1 VNLCKE
7 HRPARSTSVVTWRVL
22 SILLWS
28 LPLVALA
35 PAAWG
40 GDLPRAKPEEV
51 GVSSERLARIHGTIQ
66 RHIDEH
72 RISGAVTL
80 VARRGKVVHFEA
92 HGLLDLDSKQ
102 PMKTDTLF
110 RMASSTKPVAGVAV
124 LMMVEEGKVRLS
136 DPVSKFIPEFKAMK
150 VAVEKNGSTDVELV
164 RAEREIT
171 IKDLMTHT
179 SGLLSGGAGSKNI
192 PREKFFPSQPDET
205 LASLIPRLAT
215 VPLDFQP
222 GSRWRYSGLAGI
234 DTLSR
239 VVEVASGTPF
249 DQFLGKRIFEPLGM
263 NETSFVVPDYAHDR
277 QATVYRNNDKDKK
290 LEKSSFTLRF
300 PKSYFSGAG
309 GLVSCAA
316 DYGRFAQMLLNRG
329 ELDGKRVLS
338 PRSVELMSSNHV
350 GDMFPG
356 QLGRPK
362 GMGFGLT
369 VEVVQDSVLAGMYR
383 SNGSFGWDGAF
394 GTHFWVDP
402 KEKLIAV
409 LLVQTSAARTI
420 HRDFETAVMQAIVD

>member
-1 VNLCKE
+1 M
-7 HRPARSTSVVTWRVL
+7 
-22 SILLWS
+22 ILLWS
-28 LPLVALA
+28 LPLLVIAPVAWA
-35 PAAWG
+35 D
-40 GDLPRAKPEEV
+40 DLPRAKPEEV
-51 GVSSERLARIHGTIQ
+51 GVSSERLGRIHETIQ

-80 VARRGKVVHFEA
+80 VARRGKLVHFEA
-92 HGLLDLDSKQ
+92 QGLMDLESKQ

-136 DPVSKFIPEFKAMK
+136 DPVSKFVPEFKSMK
-150 VAVEKNGSTDVELV
+150 VAVEKNGSSEVELV
-164 RAEREIT
+164 AAEREIT

-179 SGLLSGGAGSKNI
+179 SGLLSGGAGSRNI
-192 PREKFFPSQPDET
+192 PREKFFPSQPEET
-205 LASLIPRLAT
+205 LATLVPRLAT

-239 VVEVASGTPF
+239 VVEVASGMPF
-249 DQFLGKRIFEPLGM
+249 DQFLGKRIFDPLGM
-263 NETSFVVPDYAHDR
+263 NDTSFVVPDYRQDR
-277 QATVYRNNDKDKK
+277 QATVYRSNEKDRK
-290 LEKSSFTLRF
+290 LEKSTFTLRF
-300 PKSYFSGAG
+300 PKTYFSGAG

-316 DYGRFAQMLLNRG
+316 DYGRFAQMLVNRG
-329 ELDGKRVLS
+329 ELDDKRLLS

-369 VEVVQDSVLAGMYR
+369 VEVVQDAVLAGLYR
-383 SNGSFGWDGAF
+383 SNGVRQISLAPALRVSQDRQGLSLQ
-394 GTHFWVDP
+394 T
-402 KEKLIAV
+402 KEPCH
-409 LLVQTSAARTI
+409 AA
-420 HRDFETAVMQAIVD
+420 

>member
-1 VNLCKE
+1 
-7 HRPARSTSVVTWRVL
+7 
-22 SILLWS
+22 
-28 LPLVALA
+28 
-35 PAAWG
+35 
-40 GDLPRAKPEEV
+40 
-51 GVSSERLARIHGTIQ
+51 
-66 RHIDEH
+66 
-72 RISGAVTL
+72 
-80 VARRGKVVHFEA
+80 VHFEA
-92 HGLLDLDSKQ
+92 HGLMDLDSKQ

-124 LMMVEEGKVRLS
+124 LMMVEEGRVRLS
-136 DPVSKFIPEFKAMK
+136 DPVSKFIPEFKTMK
-150 VAVEKNGSTDVELV
+150 VAVENSGSSEVDLV
-164 RAEREIT
+164 AAEREIT
-171 IKDLMTHT
+171 IKDLLTHT
-179 SGLLSGGAGSKNI
+179 SGLLTGGAGSRKV
-192 PREKFFPSQPDET
+192 PRESVFPSKPEET

-222 GSRWRYSGLAGI
+222 GTRWRYSGLAGI

-239 VVEVASGTPF
+239 VVEIASGMPF
-249 DQFLGKRIFEPLGM
+249 DQFLARRIFEPLGM
-263 NETSFVVPDYAHDR
+263 TDTFFVMPDERQHR
-277 QATVYRNNDKDKK
+277 QATVYRSVNGK
-290 LEKSSFTLRF
+290 LEKSTITLRF
-300 PKSYFSGAG
+300 PKTYFSGAG

-316 DYGRFAQMLLNRG
+316 DYSRFAHMLVDRG
-329 ELDGKRVLS
+329 ELNGKRLLS

-369 VEVVQDSVLAGMYR
+369 VEVVQDAVVAGMYR

-402 KEKLIAV
+402 KEKVIAV